1 MQSNLVKG
9 VGNIKKMQ
17 NYQIAIKELFPIV
30 LSLEIWGDHLK
41 NGKIMFHS
49 DNMAVVE
56 IINKQTCKDKVLM
69 RLVRRLVIAALTYK
83 EKPTCH

>member
-1 MQSNLVKG
+1 MTIFHAEISAVASLFNL
-9 VGNIKKMQ
+9 IKMQ

-41 NGKIMFHS
+41 NGKIMFYS

-56 IINKQTCKDKVLM
+56 IINKQTCKDAE
-69 RLVRRLVIAALTYK
+69 ISALASLFNLIL
-83 EKPTCH
+83 

>member
-1 MQSNLVKG
+1 
-9 VGNIKKMQ
+9 MQ

-56 IINKQTCKDKVLM
+56 IINKQTCLK
-69 RLVRRLVIAALTYK
+69 A
-83 EKPTCH
+83 